1 MVLTESIPTYEE
13 ERYGARTTYEY
24 ISILSKEE
32 ANEAFSITSV
42 GGLWS
47 GLKWDESINDHEKA
61 TISYVNFSLG
71 FWLKSHFENSYD
83 EGQIICNYDENSNYW
98 FCYYAYYYTDY
109 WGVKPT
115 IWLDLS
121 KLNK

>member
-61 TISYVNFSLG
+61 TISYVDTL
-71 FWLKSHFENSYD
+71 
-83 EGQIICNYDENSNYW
+83 I
-98 FCYYAYYYTDY
+98 
-109 WGVKPT
+109 
-115 IWLDLS
+115 
-121 KLNK
+121 